1 MTKLMIGTPA
11 HKGNLSIGYAL
22 SFCKTVQLLAVNG
35 IVVVPR
41 IAPSGSLLVE
51 ERNRIIEDFWNS
63 DCTHLLCIDADLG
76 WAPPA
81 VQAMLDVKKDFVAGV
96 YPARNV
102 MEETFIFRP
111 ILNDDM
117 SFISENHLLKMEY
130 VPAGFL
136 LLSREC
142 IKKMREAL
150 PHLHYAPK
158 QDFNSNPPEAF
169 LFFNTEVYE
178 GEFWGE
184 DFTFCRN
191 AKKAGIDIWVDPL
204 IQFEHDG
211 QIGALHQ
218 YIASKQA
225 KAAEQA
231 QTAEQSDS
239 NVHSLPQPTLSKAA

>member
-22 SFCKTVQLLAVNG
+22 SYAKTVQLLAANG
-35 IVVVPR
+35 IFVVPR

-51 ERNRIIEDFWNS
+51 ERNRIIEDFWKS

-81 VQAMLDVKKDFVAGV
+81 VQAMLDVKKDIVAGV
-96 YPARNV
+96 YPARGPQ
-102 MEETFIFRP
+102 ETIFLFRP
-111 ILNDDM
+111 ILNED
-117 SFISENHLLKMEY
+117 STFINENHLLKMEY

-136 LLSREC
+136 MLSREC
-142 IKKMREAL
+142 VKKMREAL
-150 PHLHYAPK
+150 PELHYAPK
-158 QDFNSNPPEAF
+158 QTDCSNPPEAF
-169 LFFNTEVYE
+169 MFFNTEIHE

-204 IQFEHDG
+204 IQFDHDG
-211 QIGALHQ
+211 QIGVLHQ

-231 QTAEQSDS
+231 QTVEQKDS
-239 NVHSLPQPTLSKAA
+239 NVHALPQPTLSKAA

>member
-1 MTKLMIGTPA
+1 MTKLMIATPA
-11 HKGNLSIGYAL
+11 HKGNLSINYTL
-22 SFCKTVQLLAVNG
+22 SFCKTVQLLAAND

-51 ERNRIIEDFWNS
+51 ERNRIIEDFWKS

-81 VQAMLDVKKDFVAGV
+81 VQAMLDAKKDFVAGI

-102 MEETFIFRP
+102 KETTFLFRP
-111 ILNDDM
+111 TLNEDGT
-117 SFISENHLLKMEY
+117 FAGENHLLKMKY

-158 QDFNSNPPEAF
+158 QNAESNPPEAF

-191 AKKAGIDIWVDPL
+191 ATKAGIDIWVDPL

-211 QIGALHQ
+211 QIGALYQ
-218 YIASKQA
+218 YIMSKQQQGI
-225 KAAEQA
+225 K
-231 QTAEQSDS
+231 QSDS
-239 NVHSLPQPTLSKAA
+239 NVHALPQPTLSKAA